1 MIVSE
6 NIRCVNRGSLTTME
20 TPKDF
25 EMKSA
30 DFAGPFVVAASGGDD
45 CNTPQH
51 CSDDELVDA
60 AQKGVSSA
68 FDELLTRY
76 RNQLYRTVQRLAL
89 SADETEDVVQEAT
102 LRAFVNIGRFRK
114 EARFSTW
121 LIAIGVNAAICSRRK
136 SSRVHWIYLDQ
147 TDETSCEGQT
157 WELQDAHPTPEQEC
171 IDRELLE
178 FVQCAMRKLPKPY
191 HSVLQT
197 RNADEVSMRSAAR
210 DLGITLAA
218 FKGRLWRAR
227 SMLLKGLKRTR
238 HNKPRGIRT

>member
-1 MIVSE
+1 
-6 NIRCVNRGSLTTME
+6 ME

-30 DFAGPFVVAASGGDD
+30 DFAGPFVVVASGGDD
-45 CNTPQH
+45 CNTPRH

-76 RNQLYRTVQRLAL
+76 RNQLYRTVQRLAV

>member
-1 MIVSE
+1 M
-6 NIRCVNRGSLTTME
+6 TTME
-20 TPKDF
+20 TPKEF
-25 EMKSA
+25 EMKPA
-30 DFAGPFVVAASGGDD
+30 DFAEPFVVAASGRDD
-45 CNTPQH
+45 FKTLQY

-60 AQKGVSSA
+60 ARRGVSSA

-76 RNQLYRTVQRLAL
+76 RNQLYRTVQRLAV

-102 LRAFVNIGRFRK
+102 FRAFVNIGRFRK

-147 TDETSCEGQT
+147 TDETSREAQT
-157 WELQDAHPTPEQEC
+157 WELRDAHPTPEQEC
-171 IDRELLE
+171 IDREFLE
-178 FVQCAMRKLPKPY
+178 LVQRATRKLPRPY
-191 HSVLQT
+191 RSVLQT
-197 RNADEVSMRSAAR
+197 RNLDEVSMRNAAR
-210 DLGITLAA
+210 DLGITLGA

-238 HNKPRGIRT
+238 HNESRGIRR

>member
-1 MIVSE
+1 MIVPK
-6 NIRCVNRGSLTTME
+6 NILYENRGSLTTME
-20 TPKDF
+20 TPKEF
-25 EMKSA
+25 EMELAVLAK
-30 DFAGPFVVAASGGDD
+30 PFVVAASGKDD
-45 CNTPQH
+45 CNIPQH

-60 AQKGVSSA
+60 AQRGVSSA

-76 RNQLYRTVQRLAL
+76 RNQLYRTVKRLAV

-147 TDETSCEGQT
+147 TNETSREGQT

-178 FVQCAMRKLPKPY
+178 LVRREMQKLPRPFRC
-191 HSVLQT
+191 VLQT
-197 RNADEVSMRSAAR
+197 RNLDEVSMRNGAR
-210 DLGITLAA
+210 DLGITLGA
-218 FKGRLWRAR
+218 FKGR
-227 SMLLKGLKRTR
+227 TE
-238 HNKPRGIRT
+238 

>member
-1 MIVSE
+1 
-6 NIRCVNRGSLTTME
+6 ME

-25 EMKSA
+25 EMKLAVLAEPSI
-30 DFAGPFVVAASGGDD
+30 VAASREDD
-45 CNTPQH
+45 FNTPQY
-51 CSDDELVDA
+51 CTDDELVDA
-60 AQKGVSSA
+60 AQRGVSSA

-76 RNQLYRTVQRLAL
+76 RKQLYRTVLRLTA

-102 LRAFVNIGRFRK
+102 FRAFVNIGRFRK

-121 LIAIGVNAAICSRRK
+121 LIAIGVNSAICSRRK

-147 TDETSCEGQT
+147 TNEPSCEGQT

-171 IDRELLE
+171 IDGELLE
-178 FVQCAMRKLPKPY
+178 LVQCAMRKLPKPY
-191 HSVLQT
+191 RSVLQT
-197 RNADEVSMRSAAR
+197 RNLDEISMRNAAR
-210 DLGITLAA
+210 DLGITLGA

-238 HNKPRGIRT
+238 HNESRGIRR